1 MFMGE
6 YRHSIDAKG
15 RLTLPSEFREEF
27 DNCVVVAKG
36 LDGCLNIYSVKD
48 WEVYLRKLS
57 TIPTQK
63 KDARAYVRVIASRAK
78 KCEFD
83 KVGRINIPQV
93 VRNEAHV
100 DKYHLCHLF
109 KVHTGMSV
117 INYLHHRRIIEAE
130 KLLIYTALPTGVVC
144 TETGFNTIQHF
155 YRVFR
160 EITGITPGEYRA
172 KHR

>member
-1 MFMGE
+1 MVVIGVKECIVVGDGIMFMGE

-36 LDGCLNIYSVKD
+36 LDGCLNIYSVQD
-48 WEVYLRKLS
+48 WEAYLRKLS
-57 TIPTQK
+57 TVPTQK

-93 VRNEAHV
+93 LRNEAHL
-100 DKYHLCHLF
+100 DKNVVVNGNIDHIEIWNESTWDAYYEQYAPQIEEISEEMEF
-109 KVHTGMSV
+109 K
-117 INYLHHRRIIEAE
+117 E
-130 KLLIYTALPTGVVC
+130 
-144 TETGFNTIQHF
+144 
-155 YRVFR
+155 
-160 EITGITPGEYRA
+160 
-172 KHR
+172 